1 LFGLGV
7 PELVII
13 LVIILIIFGP
23 SKLPQLAKSIGQGV
37 KALRTA
43 SSEEETDAK
52 AEAKKNE
59 EDVKEKSKEDS

>member
-37 KALRTA
+37 KALRKA

-52 AEAKKNE
+52 AEATKNE
-59 EDVKEKSKEDS
+59 DDVKEKSKEGS